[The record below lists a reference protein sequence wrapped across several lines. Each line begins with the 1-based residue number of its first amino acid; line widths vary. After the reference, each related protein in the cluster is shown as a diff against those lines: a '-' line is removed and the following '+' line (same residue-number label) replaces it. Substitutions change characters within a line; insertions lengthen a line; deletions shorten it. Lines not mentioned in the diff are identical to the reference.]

1 MIEDA
6 AESWPVVASQP
17 LLKNWLITVRSDKVR
32 LPDDQYAER
41 TVVTHPG
48 AVAILALDDAQRVLM
63 IKQYRH
69 PVGRLLWEIPA
80 GLRDTDGESPL
91 QTAQRELLEE
101 TGYRASQWHTLL
113 DYFSSP
119 GYSTEQIRIF
129 LARGVGQAAD
139 NGYERKQEE
148 KYIVADW
155 VPLAAAVRLALSG
168 KLHNGPAIAGVL
180 AAYPASAEEV
190 SGRRPATST
199 DSYTRVAAARRES
212 RRI

>member
-6 AESWPVVASQP
+6 AESWPVVASEP
-17 LLKNWLITVRSDKVR
+17 LLKHWLISVRNDKVR
-32 LPDDQYAER
+32 VPDDQYAER

-119 GYSTEQIRIF
+119 GYSTERIRIF
-129 LARGVGQAAD
+129 LARGVELAAH
-139 NGYERKQEE
+139 NGYEREHEE

-155 VPLAAAVRLALSG
+155 VPLAAAVRLALAG

-180 AAYPASAEEV
+180 AGYAASSEEF
-190 SGRRPATST
+190 SGLRPATAS
-199 DSYTRVAAARRES
+199 DS
-212 RRI
+212 

>member
-1 MIEDA
+1 MSVDPASPGSVCLVEDTPERWPV
-6 AESWPVVASQP
+6 AESAV
-17 LLKNWLITVRSDKVR
+17 LLKHWLLTVRSDQVQM
-32 LPDDQYAER
+32 PDNQQAER
-41 TVVTHPG
+41 VVVSHPG
-48 AVAILALDDAQRVLM
+48 AVAVLALDEADRVLM
-63 IKQYRH
+63 IRQYRH

-119 GYSTEQIRIF
+119 GYSTERIRIF
-129 LARGVGQAAD
+129 LARGVEQGAD
-139 NGYERKQEE
+139 NGYEREQEE

-180 AAYPASAEEV
+180 AGYAASSEEF
-190 SGRRPATST
+190 SGLRPATAT
-199 DSYTRVAAARRES
+199 DT
-212 RRI
+212 

>member
-6 AESWPVVASQP
+6 AASWPVVATEP

-32 LPDDQYAER
+32 LPDDHYAER

-63 IKQYRH
+63 IRQYRH

-91 QTAQRELLEE
+91 QTAERELLEE
-101 TGYRASQWHTLL
+101 TGYRAAQWHLLL

-119 GYSTEQIRIF
+119 GYSTERIRIF
-129 LARGVGQAAD
+129 LARGVEQAAD
-139 NGYERKQEE
+139 NGYEREQEE

-155 VPLAAAVRLALSG
+155 VPLAEAVRLALAG
-168 KLHNGPAIAGVL
+168 KLRNGPAIAGVL
-180 AAYPASAEEV
+180 AGYAASSEGF
-190 SGRRPATST
+190 SGLRPATASDT
-199 DSYTRVAAARRES
+199 
-212 RRI
+212 